1 METVRVGFRRGNSAP
16 MTGETLSH
24 GRYTRSS
31 LFRLLSFT
39 TIRVSHV
46 RRTALHAPIAGP
58 AHYPCCAGLQGGLGD
73 GGCNR
78 TGAVLFYLTLKTAG
92 FSH

>member
-1 METVRVGFRRGNSAP
+1 METVRVGFRRSNSAP

-46 RRTALHAPIAGP
+46 RRTALHAPIAEARALSVLCGAARGP
-58 AHYPCCAGLQGGLGD
+58 RRRR
-73 GGCNR
+73 NR

>member
-1 METVRVGFRRGNSAP
+1 

-39 TIRVSHV
+39 TIRVSMF
-46 RRTALHAPIAGP
+46 AAPP
-58 AHYPCCAGLQGGLGD
+58 FTPL
-73 GGCNR
+73 
-78 TGAVLFYLTLKTAG
+78 
-92 FSH
+92 